1 MESRGGEG
9 EKEEGGEKEGGEK
22 RGNERGER
30 ERPKLC
36 KNKNTFF
43 FLNIFY

>member
-30 ERPKLC
+30 DQNFVRIKIHS
-36 KNKNTFF
+36 FF
-43 FLNIFY
+43 

>member
-1 MESRGGEG
+1 MERRGGEG
-9 EKEEGGEKEGGEK
+9 EEEGGEEEGGEK
-22 RGNERGER
+22 RGNEGRGWER

-43 FLNIFY
+43 F